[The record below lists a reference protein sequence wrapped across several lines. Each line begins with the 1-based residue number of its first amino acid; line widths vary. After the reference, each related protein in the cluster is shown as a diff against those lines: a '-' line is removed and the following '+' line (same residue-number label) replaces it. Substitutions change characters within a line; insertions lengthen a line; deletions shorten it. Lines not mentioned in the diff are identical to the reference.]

1 MIYRLNLQNLWA
13 ALSLVII
20 MAGAVNPAYTQNKV
34 QWMKFEDAVTAS
46 QKEPRKIFVDI
57 YADWCGWCKVLDKD
71 TFSDT
76 GVIRILN
83 KHYYPVK
90 LDSES
95 KEIHTVGDN
104 KMSSP
109 ELAASLAM
117 VKANEGLGLP
127 TMVIINERMQLEEV
141 IQGFRKPDF
150 MKEKLSFF
158 AFGANAALSSQKAR
172 VKWMKFED
180 AVTAS
185 QEEPRKIFVD
195 IYADWCGW
203 CKVLDR
209 DTFSDTAVARILNG
223 SYYPVKLDAESQETH
238 TLPDGRKV
246 SSAELAA
253 SLAASKPGEKYGLP
267 SMIIL
272 NEKAAILTRIQ
283 GAQKPDFMTPALL
296 FFSENH
302 YLEKSWEAYAK
313 EYFDKIKRL
322 NTTSK

>member
-1 MIYRLNLQNLWA
+1 MKYNFNLRNLWT
-13 ALSLVII
+13 ALLFVLI
-20 MAGAVNPAYTQNKV
+20 MAVSVNPADAKKKIR
-34 QWMKFEDAVTAS
+34 WMKFEDAYAAS

-57 YADWCGWCKVLDKD
+57 YADRCGWCKVLDRD

-83 KHYYPVK
+83 EHYYPVK
-90 LDSES
+90 LNSES
-95 KEIHTVGDN
+95 KETHIVGDN
-104 KMSSP
+104 KFSSP

-117 VKANEGLGLP
+117 VKSNEQLGLP
-127 TMVIINERMQLEEV
+127 TMVIINENMQMSEL
-141 IQGFRKPDF
+141 IQGFRKPDYL
-150 MKEKLSFF
+150 KERLSFF
-158 AFGANAALSSQKAR
+158 AFNKNAVPPSQKAQ
-172 VKWMKFED
+172 VKWMKFGD
-180 AVTAS
+180 AVAAS
-185 QEEPRKIFVD
+185 QKEPRKIFVD

-209 DTFSDTAVARILNG
+209 DTFSNAVIAKILNEQ
-223 SYYPVKLDAESQETH
+223 YYPVKLDAESKETH

-267 SMIIL
+267 TMVVL

-302 YLEKSWEAYAK
+302 YLEKSWEAYSK
-313 EYFDKIKRL
+313 EYLNSVKR
-322 NTTSK
+322 

>member
-1 MIYRLNLQNLWA
+1 MTVLANSPVEA
-13 ALSLVII
+13 
-20 MAGAVNPAYTQNKV
+20 QNKV
-34 QWMKFEDAVTAS
+34 RWMKFEDAYAAS
-46 QKEPRKIFVDI
+46 QKKPRKIFVDI
-57 YADWCGWCKVLDKD
+57 YADWCGWCKVLDRD

-83 KHYYPVK
+83 EHYYPVK
-90 LDSES
+90 LNSES
-95 KEIHTVGDN
+95 KETHTVGDT
-104 KMSSP
+104 KLSSP

-117 VKANEGLGLP
+117 VKANESLGLP
-127 TMVIINERMQLEEV
+127 TMVIINENMQLSEL

-150 MKEKLSFF
+150 LKERLSFF
-158 AFGANAALSSQKAR
+158 AFNKNIAQSSEKAQ

-180 AVTAS
+180 ALVAS
-185 QEEPRKIFVD
+185 QKEPRKIFVD

-209 DTFSDTAVARILNG
+209 DTFSDAVVAKILNEQ
-223 SYYPVKLDAESQETH
+223 YYPVKLDAESRETH

-246 SSAELAA
+246 SSPELAA

-267 SMIIL
+267 TMVVL

-302 YLEKSWEAYAK
+302 YLEKSWETFSK
-313 EYFDKIKRL
+313 EYTNNIKQ
-322 NTTSK
+322 